1 MTFGISPE
9 SIDNMSTYEMEI
21 YIKLIPLYFEFQNNQ
36 FENSIKKSI
45 SELLG

>member
-21 YIKLIPLYFEFQNNQ
+21 YIKLIPLYFEFQNTNIQ
-36 FENSIKKSI
+36 NNIKKSI
-45 SELLG
+45 SEMM